1 MINETRLTGY
11 INGLK
16 EIIKNGDPL
25 AIKDA
30 QDKVDAIKGKI
41 ANIEASLAAKNN
53 DITSQKSVITTASE
67 AVGSIETEVETLKRE
82 LNELNKRPAK
92 AEYDKVKEKTQL
104 AEESLN
110 DKVTELK
117 ANLSPA
123 QIARINA
130 QSADNQPAELVTV
143 MNEILN
149 SFNAQK
155 NVLNNDLA
163 QANNDLAN
171 AENDIRDKETA
182 LADATARLKALS
194 GTIDEA
200 TTALENAKAELES
213 KKAIEADKQKAVDDA
228 TTKLNAL
235 NAELTALQD
244 ELKDIEDSITDKTA
258 QNAAILA
265 VIKDKEDKLVELNKI
280 NDKVIEAENKFDDA
294 RADLKTKEETL
305 ETKKQELAD
314 TISAITENTE
324 NLDKFKTR
332 ALVAAAL
339 DRNNADTYADFPE
352 VKAAIDA
359 YNKALADVEDAK
371 KALADATTD
380 RDVANEEYQLAMAE
394 LKESKFRY
402 DRALADYNRLK
413 PVEVRRTAKIIK
425 KNVGKSPKT
434 GDETALLANMGIL
447 ALAGY
452 AATKAKKRKSN
463 K

>member
-1 MINETRLTGY
+1 
-11 INGLK
+11 
-16 EIIKNGDPL
+16 
-25 AIKDA
+25 
-30 QDKVDAIKGKI
+30 
-41 ANIEASLAAKNN
+41 
-53 DITSQKSVITTASE
+53 
-67 AVGSIETEVETLKRE
+67 
-82 LNELNKRPAK
+82 
-92 AEYDKVKEKTQL
+92 
-104 AEESLN
+104 
-110 DKVTELK
+110 
-117 ANLSPA
+117 
-123 QIARINA
+123 
-130 QSADNQPAELVTV
+130 
-143 MNEILN
+143 
-149 SFNAQK
+149 
-155 NVLNNDLA
+155 
-163 QANNDLAN
+163 
-171 AENDIRDKETA
+171 
-182 LADATARLKALS
+182 
-194 GTIDEA
+194 
-200 TTALENAKAELES
+200 
-213 KKAIEADKQKAVDDA
+213 

-235 NAELTALQD
+235 NVELTALQD

-280 NDKVIEAENKFDDA
+280 NDKVIEAEKKFDDA

-314 TISAITENTE
+314 TISAITENTT
-324 NLDKFKTR
+324 NLDKLKTR
-332 ALVAAAL
+332 ALVAATL

-371 KALADATTD
+371 KALADATID